1 MNWKELEEYLQGGE
15 TLSCEFKSDLNR
27 GYSDKE
33 IAEVIVA
40 LANTDGGV
48 LFLGVE
54 DFGKVTGISNRNDIF
69 QNIPKF
75 SSKISSLTSL
85 NLSISVHPV
94 EWEGQSVI
102 GIGVDK
108 SRVICATSGGK
119 VLRRIIGPDGKPATV
134 PFYPHEQASREIT
147 FKSIDYSSQI
157 VPETDFNCLD
167 PVEISRLR
175 GILEKRPGEDSNL
188 VRLSD
193 EDLCKA
199 LRLVETHGEILA
211 PNVSGLLLLGRL
223 NEIERHLPNNGVNLQ
238 VIDKNLDVRV
248 NETFRHPLLK
258 TLDEIESRFI
268 GRIEE
273 KEVTIG
279 LFRYPIPDY
288 SRDGLREAVNNAI
301 LHRDYLR
308 HGEVY
313 IQWQPD
319 HILITNPGGFPE
331 GITLDNIL
339 VHEPSP
345 RNERLA
351 DVFKRIGLIEKS
363 GRGVDKIF
371 YGQVLYGRGPP
382 DYSRSDRSNV
392 RIVIPGGETSLAFAT
407 FVFEENKK
415 DPMLSLDELLVMN
428 ALYAERRIDSISAGK
443 ITQKGT
449 HEGRKI
455 LEHLHERGLVEG
467 HGNTRSREYI
477 ISPSLYQRLH
487 MESEYIR
494 AKGFESIQQEQMI
507 LNYVREH
514 DRIDRSIVADL
525 CRIESRQAGYVL
537 RKMVKKHPEFV
548 MEGEK
553 RGAYYVWK
561 P

>member
-1 MNWKELEEYLQGGE
+1 MNRKELEDYLRGGE

-27 GYSDKE
+27 GYNDKE
-33 IAEVIVA
+33 ISEVIVA

-54 DFGKVTGISNRNDIF
+54 DSGEVTGVSKRQDIF

-75 SSKISSLTSL
+75 RSKISSLTSL
-85 NLSISVHPV
+85 NLSISVYPV
-94 EWEGQSVI
+94 EWQGYSI
-102 GIGVDK
+102 ITIKVDK
-108 SRVICATSGGK
+108 SREICATSGGK
-119 VLRRIIGPDGKPATV
+119 VLRRVIGSDGKPATV
-134 PFYPHEQASREIT
+134 PFYPHEQISREIT

-157 VPETDFNCLD
+157 IPGTDFRCLD

-175 GILEKRPGEDSNL
+175 SILEKRPSEDSNL
-188 VRLSD
+188 VKLSD
-193 EDLCKA
+193 EELCKA
-199 LRLVETHGEILA
+199 LRLVETQGDTLI
-211 PNVSGLLLLGRL
+211 PNVSGLLMLGRSK
-223 NEIERHLPNNGVNLQ
+223 EIESYLPNHGVNLQ
-238 VIDKNLDVRV
+238 VIDKNLDVRL
-248 NETFRHPLLK
+248 NETFRSPLLK
-258 TLDEIESRFI
+258 VLEEIESRFI

-273 KEVTIG
+273 NEVTIG

-288 SRDGLREAVNNAI
+288 SRDGLREAVNNAM
-301 LHRDYLR
+301 LHRDYSR

-319 HILITNPGGFPE
+319 QILITNPGGFPE

-351 DVFKRIGLIEKS
+351 DVFKRVGLIEKS
-363 GRGVDKIF
+363 GRGVDKIY
-371 YGQVLYGRGPP
+371 YGQVLYGRQPP
-382 DYSRSDRSNV
+382 DYSRSDRSAV
-392 RIVIPGGETSLAFAT
+392 RIVISGGETSLAFAT

-428 ALYAERRIDSISAGK
+428 ALYAERRIDSLSAGK

-455 LEHLHERGLVEG
+455 LELLHERGLVEG

-477 ISPSLYQRLH
+477 ISPSLYQRLN

-507 LNYVREH
+507 LGYVREH
-514 DRIDRSIVADL
+514 ERIDRSMVAEL
-525 CRIESRQAGYVL
+525 CRIESRQAGYIL

-548 MEGEK
+548 MIGVK